1 MNAGTT
7 VTLIEAVGTV
17 IALAGVIV
25 SFWFSWR
32 GQQLQRRQADAA
44 ASAAAQSNREAQ
56 AAAQRAAAAAALTI
70 DELTRIADG
79 IEAVARE
86 AAGVRVR
93 VGGAEARAV
102 VGVPAPAPGGEV
114 APSVG
119 APVTSLDAASG
130 AEAAS
135 AGDTDAPA
143 QEPTPAPSP
152 SASWSLSRDEGDH
165 YRLSN
170 TGTAIAHDVWVGGSA
185 SLEGP
190 DGLDTGMWIAPGS
203 SVSFTARVRP
213 STTDSTITVTWAPAA
228 GGGDRSTWRY
238 PLPEPPAPAP

>member
-7 VTLIEAVGTV
+7 VTVIEAVGTV

-32 GQQLQRRQADAA
+32 GQQLQRRQAEAA
-44 ASAAAQSNREAQ
+44 AAAAAESNREAQ

-93 VGGAEARAV
+93 VGGAEARV
-102 VGVPAPAPGGEV
+102 VAGVPATAADAPPPDE
-114 APSVG
+114 
-119 APVTSLDAASG
+119 
-130 AEAAS
+130 
-135 AGDTDAPA
+135 PA
-143 QEPTPAPSP
+143 QEPTPAPSS
-152 SASWSLSRDEGDH
+152 SASWSLSHDDGDH

-170 TGTAIAHDVWVGGSA
+170 TGTAIAHDVWVGGST

-190 DGLDTGMWIAPGS
+190 DGLDAGMWIAPGS

-213 STTDSTITVTWAPAA
+213 TTTDSTITVTWAPAA